1 MKITRLQAIVLAS
14 VFAAAFM
21 AFGGAIAKRLEQRRV
36 PLAHAAGLLIAG
48 AEPAPF
54 GPSTDVGQLL
64 DCFRASTFAAAT
76 AIRGPARLTP
86 QQAAAFADAAR
97 AQLARLVPASY
108 DEYRAGASAYKD
120 VRPASFDGFRL
131 LMIYRRGEWMRHG
144 VRHVIPVD
152 PSVVHVKPR
161 LLHGEQVRSRFDE
174 NLGYAPVRVGSLDLQ
189 RVVESQATIYEVLLP
204 ADIDDPF
211 QPHQR
216 ITIVLAIALTL
227 EPDGRWT
234 PSGIGH
240 VSPGERLRHI
250 DHHMWTR
257 LLRTG

>member
-14 VFAAAFM
+14 VFAAAFA

-36 PLAHAAGLLIAG
+36 PLAHAAGLLIAR
-48 AEPAPF
+48 AEPVPF
-54 GPSTDVGQLL
+54 GPSTDVSQLL
-64 DCFRASTFAAAT
+64 DRFRASTFTAAA

-86 QQAAAFADAAR
+86 QQAADFADAAR

-108 DEYRAGASAYKD
+108 EEYQAGASAYED
-120 VRPASFDGFRL
+120 VRPASSDGFRL
-131 LMIYRRGEWMRHG
+131 LMMYRRGEWMRHG

-152 PSVVHVKPR
+152 PSVVHVKAR
-161 LLHGEQVRSRFDE
+161 LLRGEWVHSRFDE
-174 NLGYAPVRVGSLDLQ
+174 NLGYASVRAASLDLQ
-189 RVVESQATIYEVLLP
+189 RAVESQATIYEVLLP

-216 ITIVLAIALTL
+216 ITIVLAIALML

-234 PSGIGH
+234 PSSIGH
-240 VSPGERLRHI
+240 VSPGDRLRGI

-257 LLRTG
+257 LLRAG